1 METTRLTIGNVG
13 HYMGSDVIFKTR
25 GNHIVKR
32 IMGVSKS
39 GKAIVVEHPDL
50 HNRVNIATR
59 NIYVILS

>member
-32 IMGVSKS
+32 IMGV
-39 GKAIVVEHPDL
+39 
-50 HNRVNIATR
+50 
-59 NIYVILS
+59 